1 MLLKKRTNSLAFRY
15 KKGKWKEKK
24 LTQILCRTNQKENML
39 MTMKLRYEMG
49 KNNLKA
55 KNLLMFEAAAVKIN
69 KNALR
74 THTPIAKVLW
84 EVSWG
89 IWRKKDATEND
100 QV

>member
-15 KKGKWKEKK
+15 KKGQMKRKK
-24 LTQILCRTNQKENML
+24 LTQILCTTNQKKNML

-55 KNLLMFEAAAVKIN
+55 KNLLIFEAAAVKIN

-74 THTPIAKVLW
+74 THTQQSQRSYEKSLGVY
-84 EVSWG
+84 E
-89 IWRKKDATEND
+89 E
-100 QV
+100 

>member
-24 LTQILCRTNQKENML
+24 LTQILCRTNQKKNML

-74 THTPIAKVLW
+74 THTQQSQRSYEKSPGAYG
-84 EVSWG
+84 E
-89 IWRKKDATEND
+89 KDAT
-100 QV
+100 

>member
-1 MLLKKRTNSLAFRY
+1 MKR
-15 KKGKWKEKK
+15 KK
-24 LTQILCRTNQKENML
+24 LTQILCRTNQKKNML

-55 KNLLMFEAAAVKIN
+55 KNLIIFEAAAVKIN

-74 THTPIAKVLW
+74 THTQQSQRSYEKSLGVYG
-84 EVSWG
+84 E
-89 IWRKKDATEND
+89 KDATEND